1 MKTTKSRSID
11 AFPSPLRLVIYLV
24 LIAAICA
31 LNCLTEH
38 TGKTAALSTG
48 NVDCEILAETL
59 QGIQYSQP
67 AQE

>member
-1 MKTTKSRSID
+1 
-11 AFPSPLRLVIYLV
+11 LRLVIYLV

-38 TGKTAALSTG
+38 AGKTARLSTG

-59 QGIQYSQP
+59 KGIQYSQP